1 MAQHW
6 QELVPVDRYVVS
18 SNGLLHDY
26 DRKILSFLYQPLIG
40 PDCFSVYLTL
50 WGELEENRLWADP
63 SSHHFLM
70 NMTGMNLK
78 GIYEARLKLEGIGLL
93 KTYVKSEDEIRSFI
107 YELQPPLSPEQFF
120 MDGMLNV
127 YLYRKIGKNNFAR
140 LKRFFCDGALDPSG
154 EYQDV
159 TKAFQEV
166 YASAP
171 LEGIHYLQDN
181 AADLEVEEGQQFIGR
196 DDPQPI
202 QIPNSTFDFD
212 LLASGLSDSLL
223 PKKALNQKVKDA
235 ISNLAFLYSIDVLQM
250 KNIVLGAIN
259 ENDEIDLEEL
269 RKAARDWYQFVH
281 YDKLPSLVERVQPP
295 PYREQLEEPKTQDE
309 KLIHYFETASPLQV
323 LRDLSGGAEP
333 SAADLQI
340 IEEVMFNQKL
350 MPGVVN
356 ALIQTVMIKSD
367 MKMTK
372 AYVERIA
379 SHWARK
385 QIKTAKQAVDLS
397 RKEHKKYLEW
407 KNSGSSPAA
416 TGGKRQT
423 KKNAV
428 RTEILPDWFD
438 EESNKAHQ
446 EDKGQTAEL
455 EARKK
460 EVEEKL
466 KAFRN

>member
-6 QELVPVDRYVVS
+6 QELVPVDHYVVA

-50 WGELEENRLWADP
+50 WGELEENRLWAD
-63 SSHHFLM
+63 SSTHHFLM

-93 KTYVKSEDEIRSFI
+93 KTYVKSEEGTRSFI

-140 LKRFFCDGALDPSG
+140 LKKFFCDKAMDGNEG
-154 EYQDV
+154 YRDV

-166 YASAP
+166 YSSAP
-171 LEGIHYLQDN
+171 PDAIHYLQDHAVDLN
-181 AADLEVEEGQQFIGR
+181 AEEGQTFMGR
-196 DDPQPI
+196 NEPNPI
-202 QIPNSTFDFD
+202 QIPKETFDFN
-212 LLASGLSDSLL
+212 LLISGLSDSLL
-223 PKKALNQKVKDA
+223 PKKALNEKVKDA
-235 ISNLAFLYSIDVLQM
+235 ISNLAFLYSIDVMQM
-250 KNIVLGAIN
+250 KNIVLSALN

-281 YDKLPSLVERVQPP
+281 YDKLPALVERVQPP
-295 PYREQLEEPKTQDE
+295 AYREQLEEPKTQDE

-333 SAADLQI
+333 SKADLQI
-340 IEEVMFNQKL
+340 IEDVMFNQKL
-350 MPGVVN
+350 MPGVIN

-372 AYVERIA
+372 SYVERIA

-385 QIKTAKQAVDLS
+385 QLKTAKEAVDLS

-407 KNSGSSPAA
+407 KNSGSPAS
-416 TGGKRQT
+416 TGTKRQT
-423 KKNAV
+423 KKNTI
-428 RTEILPDWFD
+428 RQEILPDWFD
-438 EESNKAHQ
+438 EESSKASP
-446 EDKGQTAEL
+446 ESKESSAEL

-466 KAFRN
+466 KAFRE